1 MPSQEGVSFILYA
14 GNIPVEVTKRRVRN
28 LNLRVTPEGRRCVM
42 SIPLRCS
49 RAFAQSFL
57 DERQAWIEEKMAASR
72 RRISAI
78 SAERYL
84 SGSHTMLWGEPC
96 TVMLELEEVQSSRQS
111 VSFDLDQ
118 KTVTLKLGRT
128 ALDDSDEGRQIRHDA
143 IREVR
148 KLALETR
155 LPELAEQAE
164 ERVGAA
170 ASGWHVRDMKT
181 RWGSCSTGTG
191 QIRLASE
198 LSAYPIFC
206 AEAVACHE
214 ACHLIVPNHSAAFYR
229 ELTRAYPDW
238 QRARQYLKQ
247 APRPI

>member
-14 GNIPVEVTKRRVRN
+14 GDIPVEVTKRRVRN
-28 LNLRVTPEGRRCVM
+28 LNLRVTREGRCVM

-57 DERQAWIEEKMAASR
+57 DERQAWLEEKMAASR

-128 ALDDSDEGRQIRHDA
+128 AFDDSDEGCQIRHDA

-238 QRARQYLKQ
+238 QHARQYLKQ